1 MPVGLDAVAWRI
13 KFVKSTG
20 RLRAPRPELVN
31 PMTTK
36 TAPRP
41 KRPAMQIYLPPQLRI
56 SQARPSSCERLSG
69 PASVDETPHL
79 EAKNVQEPKS
89 PQADQHKHSVARV
102 YVPPQLRVAQAQ
114 LSSREGVSDSV
125 QPTQTEQSSK
135 SQKTKQKPKE
145 VTAETESDE
154 PAQRLEAVSVAKGP
168 TASAPAHVA
177 QAQPSSREGVSDS
190 VQPTQTEQSSKP
202 PKTKRKPK
210 EVAAEAESDEL
221 AQRLEAVSVSK
232 GPPASTIAPIAN
244 EFDNGLLVIESRE
257 KAVVKVP
264 LGVPSSQVL
273 RPEPTLNYDELQHVI
288 ELYDFPPTIE
298 SSHLQV
304 ELRGFEDSGF
314 VLKWVDDTH
323 CLAVFSSPT
332 EAATALKQISGILM
346 KARPVQEASTSS
358 KWKIAK
364 SPGDWAMPYKRR
376 PPTDSSVANRIISS
390 HLNLPRRK
398 GSPAES
404 EAVKAAR
411 ERAQHRRRTQ
421 EAMWGDDEEN

>member
-1 MPVGLDAVAWRI
+1 
-13 KFVKSTG
+13 
-20 RLRAPRPELVN
+20 
-31 PMTTK
+31 MTTK

-79 EAKNVQEPKS
+79 GAKDLQEPKI
-89 PQADQHKHSVARV
+89 PQADQHEHSTARV
-102 YVPPQLRVAQAQ
+102 YVPPQLRVGQAQ
-114 LSSREGVSDSV
+114 PSSPEGVSDSV

-135 SQKTKQKPKE
+135 S
-145 VTAETESDE
+145 
-154 PAQRLEAVSVAKGP
+154 L
-168 TASAPAHVA
+168 
-177 QAQPSSREGVSDS
+177 
-190 VQPTQTEQSSKP
+190 
-202 PKTKRKPK
+202 KTKRKPK

-232 GPPASTIAPIAN
+232 GPSASAPAPIAN

-298 SSHLQV
+298 SSHLQA

-346 KARPVQEASTSS
+346 KARPVQEASISS

-404 EAVKAAR
+404 EAVKGAR